1 MIADQRVNKREIQ
14 WKTDTYRIYRD
25 NGTKK
30 NVRFPSSLL
39 NFNIEKNFS
48 ETIIDVKNRLVYNLH
63 S

>member
-25 NGTKK
+25 NGAKK

-48 ETIIDVKNRLVYNLH
+48 ETIIDAT
-63 S
+63 